1 MSRLELP
8 KDWTLDDELLI
19 SSRHWTAGAGPEAND
34 VQLNESRLSAWTES
48 GPGGLK
54 MKYPGIL
61 PIWWADVVVILL
73 LATVIQY
80 IPHVYTYKRESA

>member
-1 MSRLELP
+1 MFFVISPMSRSELP

-34 VQLNESRLSAWTES
+34 VQLNESRLSDWTESGHES

-61 PIWWADVVVILL
+61 PI
-73 LATVIQY
+73 
-80 IPHVYTYKRESA
+80 